1 MSEEKDSKPVKT
13 TEVVD
18 TAAKADAAAPQGET
32 AAEGATEVKK
42 IRRSK
47 KKSVTSGRI
56 YIKAGFNNTIVTIT
70 DNDGKAVAW
79 ATSGSCGFKG
89 SKKATPFAAQMA
101 AENAAEKAKVYGFEK
116 GDVYVSGVGH
126 GREQAMRGLIAQNI
140 AILKIVDTTPV
151 PHNGC
156 RVPRVRRV

>member
-1 MSEEKDSKPVKT
+1 MSEEKDPKPVKT

-18 TAAKADAAAPQGET
+18 SAAKVDAAAPQGEV